1 MISKIK
7 DLFDLVNVLD
17 LSDVG
22 EVLRWWVFINIPAPL
37 ANGLEGETLALDLD
51 DYTDYTH
58 DEIYEDIVL
67 KGASHLF
74 QVL

>member
-1 MISKIK
+1 MAGLHQYS
-7 DLFDLVNVLD
+7 
-17 LSDVG
+17 G
-22 EVLRWWVFINIPAPL
+22 PL